1 MPANVPLKN
10 LELIDCAM
18 ANSSVGIEVAA
29 DSCGYGGDIEGFEK
43 ALREAADYSRI
54 DIRGF
59 HDLLN
64 VSNTSADQG
73 IEIAPDSPSQ
83 L

>member
-18 ANSSVGIEVAA
+18 ANSSVGIEAA
-29 DSCGYGGDIEGFEK
+29 AESCGYGANIEEFEK

-64 VSNTSADQG
+64 IGSVSADQG
-73 IEIAPDSPSQ
+73 IEIAPDTPSQ